1 MFELLIKN
9 VKIIGENEI
18 TDGFVRT
25 ENGKITE
32 VGKAAREAEN
42 EEVIDGNGKYL
53 SPGFIDLHVHGGGG
67 YSAMGTP
74 EDIVK
79 MATAHMNY
87 GTTSILP
94 TTLAAPIA
102 QLKTALLNIKEAK
115 RICKTSNIL
124 GAHLEGPFL
133 SPEMCGAQS
142 PENILVPSQNEYESL
157 LDLWDGLKI
166 MGAAPETDGGMVLG
180 GGL

>member
-1 MFELLIKN
+1 MSFKRRKGLFELLIKN

-25 ENGKITE
+25 ANGKITD
-32 VGKAAREAEN
+32 VGKTAREAEN

-74 EDIVK
+74 DDIVK

-102 QLKTALLNIKEAK
+102 QLKIFSVHILRVRFCRPKCAERRAPKTYWCRRKMNTRACL
-115 RICKTSNIL
+115 IC
-124 GAHLEGPFL
+124 G
-133 SPEMCGAQS
+133 
-142 PENILVPSQNEYESL
+142 
-157 LDLWDGLKI
+157 
-166 MGAAPETDGGMVLG
+166 TD
-180 GGL
+180 

>member
-1 MFELLIKN
+1 MSFKRRKGLFELLIKN

-25 ENGKITE
+25 ANGKITE

-67 YSAMGTP
+67 YSAMGSP

-79 MATAHMNY
+79 NGNGSFELRHY
-87 GTTSILP
+87 IH
-94 TTLAAPIA
+94 IA
-102 QLKTALLNIKEAK
+102 DNACRAY
-115 RICKTSNIL
+115 CS
-124 GAHLEGPFL
+124 A
-133 SPEMCGAQS
+133 
-142 PENILVPSQNEYESL
+142 
-157 LDLWDGLKI
+157 
-166 MGAAPETDGGMVLG
+166 
-180 GGL
+180 

>member
-1 MFELLIKN
+1 MSFKRRKGLFELLIKN

-67 YSAMGTP
+67 YSAMGGYC
-74 EDIVK
+74 ENGNGSYELRHYI
-79 MATAHMNY
+79 H
-87 GTTSILP
+87 
-94 TTLAAPIA
+94 IA
-102 QLKTALLNIKEAK
+102 DNACCAY
-115 RICKTSNIL
+115 CS
-124 GAHLEGPFL
+124 A
-133 SPEMCGAQS
+133 
-142 PENILVPSQNEYESL
+142 
-157 LDLWDGLKI
+157 
-166 MGAAPETDGGMVLG
+166 
-180 GGL
+180 

>member
-1 MFELLIKN
+1 
-9 VKIIGENEI
+9 
-18 TDGFVRT
+18 
-25 ENGKITE
+25 
-32 VGKAAREAEN
+32 
-42 EEVIDGNGKYL
+42 
-53 SPGFIDLHVHGGGG
+53 
-67 YSAMGTP
+67 MGTP
-74 EDIVK
+74 DDIVK

-142 PENILVPSQNEYESL
+142 PETYWCRRKMNTRACLIC
-157 LDLWDGLKI
+157 G
-166 MGAAPETDGGMVLG
+166 TD
-180 GGL
+180 

>member
-1 MFELLIKN
+1 MSFKRRKGLFELLIKN

-25 ENGKITE
+25 ANGKITE

-67 YSAMGTP
+67 YSAMGSP

-79 MATAHMNY
+79 MATAHLNY

-102 QLKTALLNIKEAK
+102 QLKTPLLNIKEAK
-115 RICKTSNIL
+115 RI
-124 GAHLEGPFL
+124 
-133 SPEMCGAQS
+133 
-142 PENILVPSQNEYESL
+142 
-157 LDLWDGLKI
+157 
-166 MGAAPETDGGMVLG
+166 
-180 GGL
+180 

>member
-1 MFELLIKN
+1 MLIKN

-25 ENGKITE
+25 ANGKITE
-32 VGKAAREAEN
+32 VGKTAREAEN

-115 RICKTSNIL
+115 RICKHQIFSVHIL
-124 GAHLEGPFL
+124 RVRFCRPKCAERRAPKTYWCRRKMSTRVCLI
-133 SPEMCGAQS
+133 CGT
-142 PENILVPSQNEYESL
+142 
-157 LDLWDGLKI
+157 DLK
-166 MGAAPETDGGMVLG
+166 
-180 GGL
+180 